1 MEEKDVEN
9 AEHKKETTILTSKNE
24 DNADS
29 KDAVKAGAN
38 DKQPQKSGR
47 EEKPGFARIKSE

>member
-1 MEEKDVEN
+1 MEEKDVESV
-9 AEHKKETTILTSKNE
+9 EHQKETTILTSKNE
-24 DNADS
+24 E
-29 KDAVKAGAN
+29 KAEDVTEGES

>member
-9 AEHKKETTILTSKNE
+9 VEHQKETTSKNE
-24 DNADS
+24 E
-29 KDAVKAGAN
+29 KAEDVTEGKN
-38 DKQPQKSGR
+38 DKQPQKSER

>member
-9 AEHKKETTILTSKNE
+9 VDHQKETTILTSKNE
-24 DNADS
+24 E
-29 KDAVKAGAN
+29 KAEDVVTEGEN